1 MSYILKCRS
10 YTLKWKKY
18 TYTFASLPSELWSP
32 ATTDLVG
39 NPFTPLRQH
48 EHSQS
53 NKAFCTKGTDWTA
66 TELSNSTLYFE
77 LTVSWLM
84 RQYLVQLTT
93 NSKMSFTKRRL
104 SEAKSLH
111 YCFFIVFITE
121 EKEKEKKRQVHSSCT
136 KNGRKKH
143 IIYET
148 IQSTLEKDN
157 WEPWDMFLLGDKD
170 VILDNACFILA
181 SSVLPPQ

>member
-18 TYTFASLPSELWSP
+18 TYTFASLPTELWSP

-39 NPFTPLRQH
+39 NPFTPLREH

-111 YCFFIVFITE
+111 YCFFIVFIAE
-121 EKEKEKKRQVHSSCT
+121 EKEKKKGKYTVPAQKMEGKNILFMRQP
-136 KNGRKKH
+136 KAPLKK
-143 IIYET
+143 IIG
-148 IQSTLEKDN
+148 S
-157 WEPWDMFLLGDKD
+157 LGT
-170 VILDNACFILA
+170 CFSLA
-181 SSVLPPQ
+181 TRMWFWTMLALF